1 VSKDKYWLL
10 PEGVDESL
18 PYEAAG
24 IESLRR
30 LMLDN
35 FARWGY
41 QLVIPPII
49 EYVDSLL
56 AGGAEDLELQTFK
69 VVDRGTGRLIGLRA
83 DMTPQLTR
91 IDTHRMPTKSP
102 QRFCYSGPVAHTFSE
117 KFAGSRNPLQIGA
130 ELFGHSGVESDA
142 EIITLLV
149 NSLSIA
155 NIRSLT
161 IEVTHIG
168 IFRGICAAASFTDEF
183 EDQVLKALVKKDRT
197 SLIEMLE
204 GESVDSLVMESLL
217 ALIDLNGDLDIIN
230 DARVAFSSL
239 PKSVSEAID
248 ELAALCDL
256 LKQFVPQVELHVDL
270 AELRGYR
277 YHSGI
282 MFAAYVPEMGRS
294 IAWGGRYDGVQKEL
308 GRDRGATG
316 FSTDLRILEQ
326 FLEKDERFETIVIA
340 PCGNDKKLLAAMDR
354 YRKEGYIVIQTLPG
368 QSTDWDHLNIEFRL
382 VKKNE
387 EWILENLSK
396 L

>member
-1 VSKDKYWLL
+1 MSKDKYWLL

-18 PYEAAG
+18 PYEASG

-30 LMLDN
+30 SMLDN
-35 FARWGY
+35 FSRWGY
-41 QLVIPPII
+41 QLVIPPLI

-56 AGGAEDLELQTFK
+56 AGGAEDLDLQTFK
-69 VVDRGTGRLIGLRA
+69 VVDRVTGRLIGLRA

-102 QRFCYSGPVAHTFSE
+102 QRLCYAGPVAHTFSE

-149 NSLSIA
+149 NSLLIA

-161 IEVTHIG
+161 LEVTHIG
-168 IFRGICAAASFTDEF
+168 IFRGICSAASFTHEF
-183 EDQVLKALVKKDRT
+183 EDQVLEALVKKDRT
-197 SLIEMLE
+197 SLTEMLE
-204 GESVDSLVMESLL
+204 GEGVDSVVMTNLL
-217 ALIDLNGDLDIIN
+217 LLIDLNGDLDIIN
-230 DARVAFSSL
+230 EARKNFSSL
-239 PKSVSEAID
+239 PESVSEAIE

-256 LKQFVPQVELHVDL
+256 LKQFIPEVELHVDL

-294 IAWGGRYDGVQKEL
+294 IAWGGRYDGVQKQL

-326 FLEKDERFETIVIA
+326 FLEKDERFETVVIA
-340 PCGNDKKLLAAMDR
+340 PSGNDKKLLAAMGR
-354 YRKEGYIVIQTLPG
+354 YRKEGYTVIQSLPG
-368 QSTDWDHLNIEFRL
+368 QSDEWNQLSIEFRL
-382 VKKNE
+382 VSRND
-387 EWILENLSK
+387 EWILERSK
-396 L
+396 

>member
-1 VSKDKYWLL
+1 VSKNKYWLL

-30 LMLDN
+30 SMLDN

-56 AGGAEDLELQTFK
+56 AGGGEDLELQTFK

-102 QRFCYSGPVAHTFSE
+102 QRLCYAGPVAHTSSQ

-142 EIITLLV
+142 EIIALLV
-149 NSLSIA
+149 NSLLIA

-161 IEVTHIG
+161 LEVTHIG

-183 EDQVLKALVKKDRT
+183 EDQILEALVKKDRT
-197 SLIEMLE
+197 SLTEMLE
-204 GESVDSLVMESLL
+204 REGVDSLIKKNLL
-217 ALIDLNGDLDIIN
+217 LLVDLNGDLATIN
-230 DARVAFSSL
+230 DARAAFSSL
-239 PKSVSEAID
+239 PESVTEAID

-256 LKQFVPQVELHVDL
+256 LKQFIPEVELHVDF

-294 IAWGGRYDGVQKEL
+294 IAWGGRYDGVQKRL

-326 FLEKDERFETIVIA
+326 FLEKDERFETVVIA
-340 PCGNDKKLLAAMDR
+340 PSGNDKKLLAAMGR
-354 YRKEGYIVIQTLPG
+354 YRKEGYTVIQSLPG
-368 QSTDWDHLNIEFRL
+368 QSEEWDQLSIEFRL
-382 VKKNE
+382 VLKNDA
-387 EWILENLSK
+387 WILERSK
-396 L
+396 

>member
-1 VSKDKYWLL
+1 MSKDKYWLL

-18 PYEAAG
+18 PYEASG

-30 LMLDN
+30 SMLDN
-35 FARWGY
+35 FSRWGY

-56 AGGAEDLELQTFK
+56 AGGAEDLDLQTFK
-69 VVDRGTGRLIGLRA
+69 VVDRVTGRLIGLRA

-102 QRFCYSGPVAHTFSE
+102 QRLCYAGPVAHTFSE

-149 NSLSIA
+149 NSLLIA
-155 NIRSLT
+155 NIRSRTL
-161 IEVTHIG
+161 EVTHIG
-168 IFRGICAAASFTDEF
+168 IFRGICSAASFTDEF
-183 EDQVLKALVKKDRT
+183 EDQVLEALVKKDRT
-197 SLIEMLE
+197 SLTEMLHGE
-204 GESVDSLVMESLL
+204 GVDSVVMTNLL
-217 ALIDLNGDLDIIN
+217 LLIDLNGDLDIVN
-230 DARVAFSSL
+230 EARKKFSSL
-239 PKSVSEAID
+239 PESVSEAIE

-256 LKQFVPQVELHVDL
+256 LKQFIPEVELHVDL

-294 IAWGGRYDGVQKEL
+294 IAWGGRYDGVQKQL

-326 FLEKDERFETIVIA
+326 FLEKDERFETVVIA
-340 PCGNDKKLLAAMDR
+340 PSGNDKKLLAAMGR
-354 YRKEGYIVIQTLPG
+354 YRKEGYTVIQSLPG
-368 QSTDWDHLNIEFRL
+368 QSDEWNQLSIEFRL
-382 VKKNE
+382 VSRND
-387 EWILENLSK
+387 EWILERSK
-396 L
+396 

>member
-1 VSKDKYWLL
+1 MSKDKYWLL

-35 FARWGY
+35 FSRWGY

-56 AGGAEDLELQTFK
+56 AGGAEDLDLQTFK
-69 VVDRGTGRLIGLRA
+69 VVDRVTGRLIGLRA

-102 QRFCYSGPVAHTFSE
+102 QRLCYAGPVAHTFSE

-149 NSLSIA
+149 NSLLIA

-161 IEVTHIG
+161 LEVTHIG
-168 IFRGICAAASFTDEF
+168 IFRGISSAASFTHEF
-183 EDQVLKALVKKDRT
+183 EDQVLEALVKKDRT
-197 SLIEMLE
+197 SLTEMLE
-204 GESVDSLVMESLL
+204 GEGVDSVVMTNLL
-217 ALIDLNGDLDIIN
+217 LLIDLNGDLDIIN
-230 DARVAFSSL
+230 EARKKFSSL
-239 PKSVSEAID
+239 PESVSEAIE

-256 LKQFVPQVELHVDL
+256 LKQFIPEVELHVDL

-294 IAWGGRYDGVQKEL
+294 IAWGGRYDGVQKQL

-326 FLEKDERFETIVIA
+326 FLEKDERLETVVIA
-340 PCGNDKKLLAAMDR
+340 PSGNDKKLLAAMGM
-354 YRKEGYIVIQTLPG
+354 YRKEGYTVIQSLPG
-368 QSTDWDHLNIEFRL
+368 QSDEWNQLSIEFRL
-382 VKKNE
+382 VLKNDD
-387 EWILENLSK
+387 WILERTK
-396 L
+396 

>member
-1 VSKDKYWLL
+1 MSKDKYWLL

-30 LMLDN
+30 SMLDN
-35 FARWGY
+35 FSRWGY

-56 AGGAEDLELQTFK
+56 AGGAEDLDLQTFK

-91 IDTHRMPTKSP
+91 IDSHRMPTKSP
-102 QRFCYSGPVAHTFSE
+102 QRLCYAGPVAHTFSE

-149 NSLSIA
+149 NSLLIA
-155 NIRSLT
+155 NIHSLT

-183 EDQVLKALVKKDRT
+183 EDQVLQALVKKDRT
-197 SLIEMLE
+197 SLTEMLQGE
-204 GESVDSLVMESLL
+204 GVDSLVMKNLL
-217 ALIDLNGDLDIIN
+217 LLIDLNGDLDIIDN
-230 DARVAFSSL
+230 ARAAFSSL
-239 PKSVSEAID
+239 PESVSGAID

-256 LKQFVPQVELHVDL
+256 LKQFIPEVELHVDF

-294 IAWGGRYDGVQKEL
+294 IAWGGRYDGVQKQL

-326 FLEKDERFETIVIA
+326 FLAKDERFETVVIA
-340 PCGNDKKLLAAMDR
+340 PSGNDKKLLAAMGM
-354 YRKEGYIVIQTLPG
+354 YRKEGYTVIQSLPG
-368 QSTDWDHLNIEFRL
+368 QSDEWNQLSIEFRL
-382 VKKNE
+382 VLKNDD
-387 EWILENLSK
+387 WILERTK
-396 L
+396 

>member
-1 VSKDKYWLL
+1 MSKDKYWLL

-35 FARWGY
+35 FSRWGY

-56 AGGAEDLELQTFK
+56 AGGAEDLDLQTFK

-102 QRFCYSGPVAHTFSE
+102 QRLCYAGPVAHTFSE

-149 NSLSIA
+149 NSLLIA

-161 IEVTHIG
+161 LEVTHIG
-168 IFRGICAAASFTDEF
+168 IFRGICSAASFTHEF
-183 EDQVLKALVKKDRT
+183 EDQVLEALVKKDRT
-197 SLIEMLE
+197 SLTEMLE
-204 GESVDSLVMESLL
+204 GEGVDSEVMTNLL
-217 ALIDLNGDLDIIN
+217 LLIDLNGDLDIIN
-230 DARVAFSSL
+230 EARSALSSL
-239 PKSVSEAID
+239 PEAVSEAID
-248 ELAALCDL
+248 ELAELCDL
-256 LKQFVPQVELHVDL
+256 LKKFVPAVELHIDF

-294 IAWGGRYDGVQKEL
+294 IAWGGRYDGVQKQL

-326 FLEKDERFETIVIA
+326 FLEKDERLETVVIA
-340 PCGNDKKLLAAMDR
+340 PSGNDEKLLAAIGK
-354 YRKEGYIVIQTLPG
+354 YRGEGYTVIQSLPG
-368 QSTDWDHLNIEFRL
+368 QSDEWNQLSIEFRL
-382 VKKNE
+382 VPKNG
-387 EWILENLSK
+387 EWILERSQ
-396 L
+396 

>member
-18 PYEAAG
+18 PYEASG

-30 LMLDN
+30 SMLDN
-35 FARWGY
+35 FSRWGY

-56 AGGAEDLELQTFK
+56 AGGAEDLDLQTFK

-102 QRFCYSGPVAHTFSE
+102 QRLCYAGPVAHTFSE

-149 NSLSIA
+149 NSLLIA

-161 IEVTHIG
+161 LEVTHIG
-168 IFRGICAAASFTDEF
+168 IFRGICSAASFTHEF
-183 EDQVLKALVKKDRT
+183 EDQVLEALVKKDRT
-197 SLIEMLE
+197 SLTEMLE
-204 GESVDSLVMESLL
+204 GEGVDSVVMTNLL
-217 ALIDLNGDLDIIN
+217 LLIDLNGDLDIIN
-230 DARVAFSSL
+230 EARKKFSSL
-239 PKSVSEAID
+239 PESVSEAIE

-256 LKQFVPQVELHVDL
+256 LKQFIPEVELHVDL

-294 IAWGGRYDGVQKEL
+294 IAWGGRYDGVQKQL

-326 FLEKDERFETIVIA
+326 FLEKDERFETVVIA
-340 PCGNDKKLLAAMDR
+340 PSGNDKKLLAAMGR
-354 YRKEGYIVIQTLPG
+354 YRKEGYTVIQSLPG
-368 QSTDWDHLNIEFRL
+368 QSDEWNQLSIEFRL
-382 VKKNE
+382 VSRND
-387 EWILENLSK
+387 EWILERSK
-396 L
+396 

>member
-1 VSKDKYWLL
+1 MSKDKYWLL

-35 FARWGY
+35 FSRWGY

-56 AGGAEDLELQTFK
+56 AGGAEDLDLQTFK

-102 QRFCYSGPVAHTFSE
+102 QRLCYAGPVAHTFSE

-149 NSLSIA
+149 NSLLIA

-161 IEVTHIG
+161 LEVTHIG
-168 IFRGICAAASFTDEF
+168 IFRGICAAASFADEF
-183 EDQVLKALVKKDRT
+183 EDQVLEALVKKDRT
-197 SLIEMLE
+197 SLTEMLE
-204 GESVDSLVMESLL
+204 GEGVDSLVMKNLL
-217 ALIDLNGDLDIIN
+217 LLIDLNGDLDIIN
-230 DARVAFSSL
+230 EARSALSSL
-239 PKSVSEAID
+239 PEAVSEAID
-248 ELAALCDL
+248 ELAELCDL
-256 LKQFVPQVELHVDL
+256 LKQFIPAIELHIDF

-294 IAWGGRYDGVQKEL
+294 IAWGGRYDGVQKQL

-326 FLEKDERFETIVIA
+326 FLEKDERLETVVIA
-340 PCGNDKKLLAAMDR
+340 PSGNDEKLLAAIGR
-354 YRKEGYIVIQTLPG
+354 YRGEGYTVIQSLPG
-368 QSTDWDHLNIEFRL
+368 QSDEWNQLSIEFRL
-382 VKKNE
+382 VPKNG
-387 EWILENLSK
+387 EWILERSQ
-396 L
+396 

>member
-1 VSKDKYWLL
+1 MSKDKYWLL

-18 PYEAAG
+18 PYEASG

-30 LMLDN
+30 SMLDN
-35 FARWGY
+35 FSRWGY

-56 AGGAEDLELQTFK
+56 AGGAEDLDLQTFK

-102 QRFCYSGPVAHTFSE
+102 QRLCYAGPVAHTFSE

-149 NSLSIA
+149 NSLLIA

-161 IEVTHIG
+161 LEVTHIG
-168 IFRGICAAASFTDEF
+168 IFRGICSGASFTDEF
-183 EDQVLKALVKKDRT
+183 EDQVLEVLVKKDRT
-197 SLIEMLE
+197 SLTEMLE
-204 GESVDSLVMESLL
+204 GEGVDSVVMTNLL
-217 ALIDLNGDLDIIN
+217 LLIDLNGDLDIIN
-230 DARVAFSSL
+230 EARKKFSSL
-239 PKSVSEAID
+239 PESVSEAIE

-256 LKQFVPQVELHVDL
+256 LKQFIPEVELHVDL

-294 IAWGGRYDGVQKEL
+294 IAWGGRYDGVQKQL

-326 FLEKDERFETIVIA
+326 FLEKDERFETVVIA
-340 PCGNDKKLLAAMDR
+340 PSGNDKKLLAAMGR
-354 YRKEGYIVIQTLPG
+354 YRKEGYTVIQSLPG
-368 QSTDWDHLNIEFRL
+368 QSDEWNQLSIEFRL
-382 VKKNE
+382 VSRND
-387 EWILENLSK
+387 EWILERSK
-396 L
+396 

>member
-1 VSKDKYWLL
+1 MSKDKYWLL

-18 PYEAAG
+18 PYEASG

-30 LMLDN
+30 SMLDN
-35 FARWGY
+35 FSRWGY

-56 AGGAEDLELQTFK
+56 AGGAEDLDLQTFK
-69 VVDRGTGRLIGLRA
+69 VVDRVTGRLIGLRA

-102 QRFCYSGPVAHTFSE
+102 QRLCYAGPVAHTFSE

-149 NSLSIA
+149 NSLLIA

-161 IEVTHIG
+161 LEVTHIG
-168 IFRGICAAASFTDEF
+168 IFRGICAAASFTHEF
-183 EDQVLKALVKKDRT
+183 EDQVLEALVKKDRT
-197 SLIEMLE
+197 SLTEMLE
-204 GESVDSLVMESLL
+204 GEGVDSVVMTNLL
-217 ALIDLNGDLDIIN
+217 LLIDLNGDLDIIN
-230 DARVAFSSL
+230 EARKKFSGL
-239 PKSVSEAID
+239 PESVSEAIE

-256 LKQFVPQVELHVDL
+256 LKQFIPEVELHVDL

-294 IAWGGRYDGVQKEL
+294 IAWGGRYDGVQKQL

-326 FLEKDERFETIVIA
+326 FLEKDERFETVVIA
-340 PCGNDKKLLAAMDR
+340 PSGNDKKLLAAMGR
-354 YRKEGYIVIQTLPG
+354 YRKEGYTVIQSLPG
-368 QSTDWDHLNIEFRL
+368 QSDEWNQLSIEFRL
-382 VKKNE
+382 VSRND
-387 EWILENLSK
+387 EWILERSK
-396 L
+396 

>member
-1 VSKDKYWLL
+1 
-10 PEGVDESL
+10 
-18 PYEAAG
+18 
-24 IESLRR
+24 
-30 LMLDN
+30 MLDN

-56 AGGAEDLELQTFK
+56 AGGAEDLDLQTFK
-69 VVDRGTGRLIGLRA
+69 VIDQGTGRLIGLRA

-102 QRFCYSGPVAHTFSE
+102 QRLCYAGAVAHTFSE

-149 NSLSIA
+149 NSLLIA

-161 IEVTHIG
+161 LEVTHIG

-183 EDQVLKALVKKDRT
+183 EDQVLEALVKKDRT
-197 SLIEMLE
+197 SLTEMLE
-204 GESVDSLVMESLL
+204 GESVDSLVMKNLL
-217 ALIDLNGDLDIIN
+217 LLIDLNGGLEVIN

-239 PKSVSEAID
+239 PESVSEAID
-248 ELAALCDL
+248 ELAALCEL
-256 LKQFVPQVELHVDL
+256 LKQFIPEVELHVDF

-294 IAWGGRYDGVQKEL
+294 IAWGGRYDGIQKQL

-326 FLEKDERFETIVIA
+326 FLEKDERFETVVIA
-340 PCGNDKKLLAAMDR
+340 PSGNDENLLAAMAR
-354 YRKEGYIVIQTLPG
+354 YRKEGYTVIQTLPG
-368 QSTDWDHLNIEFRL
+368 QSDEWNQVSIEFRL
-382 VKKNE
+382 LQKND
-387 EWILENLSK
+387 EWILERSK
-396 L
+396 

>member
-1 VSKDKYWLL
+1 MSKDKYWLL

-35 FARWGY
+35 FSRWGY

-56 AGGAEDLELQTFK
+56 AGGAEDLDLQTFK

-102 QRFCYSGPVAHTFSE
+102 QRLCYAGPVAHTFSE

-149 NSLSIA
+149 NSLLIA

-161 IEVTHIG
+161 LEVTHIG

-183 EDQVLKALVKKDRT
+183 EDQVLEALVKKDRT
-197 SLIEMLE
+197 SLTEMLQGE
-204 GESVDSLVMESLL
+204 GVDSLVMKNLL
-217 ALIDLNGDLDIIN
+217 LLIDLNGDLDIIN
-230 DARVAFSSL
+230 EARSALSSL
-239 PKSVSEAID
+239 PESVSEAID
-248 ELAALCDL
+248 ELAELCDL
-256 LKQFVPQVELHVDL
+256 LKQFIPAIELHIDF

-294 IAWGGRYDGVQKEL
+294 IAWGGRYDGVQKQL

-326 FLEKDERFETIVIA
+326 FLEKDERLETVVIA
-340 PCGNDKKLLAAMDR
+340 PSGNDEKLLAAIGK
-354 YRKEGYIVIQTLPG
+354 YRGEGYTVIQSLPG
-368 QSTDWDHLNIEFRL
+368 QSDEWNQLSIEFRL
-382 VKKNE
+382 VPKNG
-387 EWILENLSK
+387 EWILERSQ
-396 L
+396 

>member
-1 VSKDKYWLL
+1 MSKDKYWLL

-18 PYEAAG
+18 PYEASG

-30 LMLDN
+30 SMLDN
-35 FARWGY
+35 FSRWGY
-41 QLVIPPII
+41 QLVIPPLI

-56 AGGAEDLELQTFK
+56 AGGAEDLDLQTFK
-69 VVDRGTGRLIGLRA
+69 VVDRVTGRLIGLRA

-102 QRFCYSGPVAHTFSE
+102 QRLCYAGPVAHTFSE

-149 NSLSIA
+149 NSLLIA

-161 IEVTHIG
+161 LEVTHIG
-168 IFRGICAAASFTDEF
+168 IFRGICSAASFTHEF
-183 EDQVLKALVKKDRT
+183 EDQVLEALVKKDRT
-197 SLIEMLE
+197 SLTEMLE
-204 GESVDSLVMESLL
+204 GEGVDSVVMTNLL
-217 ALIDLNGDLDIIN
+217 LLIDLNGDLDIIN
-230 DARVAFSSL
+230 EARKKFSSL
-239 PKSVSEAID
+239 PESVSEAIE

-256 LKQFVPQVELHVDL
+256 LKQFIPEVELHVDL

-294 IAWGGRYDGVQKEL
+294 IAWGGRYDGVQKQL

-326 FLEKDERFETIVIA
+326 FLEKDERFETVVIA
-340 PCGNDKKLLAAMDR
+340 PSGNDKKLLAAMGR
-354 YRKEGYIVIQTLPG
+354 YRKEGYTVIQSLPG
-368 QSTDWDHLNIEFRL
+368 QSDEWNQLSIEFRL
-382 VKKNE
+382 VSRND
-387 EWILENLSK
+387 EWILERSK
-396 L
+396 